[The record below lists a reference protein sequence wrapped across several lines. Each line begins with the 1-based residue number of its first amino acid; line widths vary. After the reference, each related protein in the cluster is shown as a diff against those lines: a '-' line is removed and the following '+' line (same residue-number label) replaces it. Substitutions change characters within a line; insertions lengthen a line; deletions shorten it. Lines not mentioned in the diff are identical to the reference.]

1 MPTAGDMPTGP
12 KAEPR
17 KRRGIWSTENGP
29 APDGGA
35 AMTADAPVT
44 PTAKAPKRP
53 AKKKGWDRSGQ
64 VSVVLGSERHA
75 RLKSVWASN
84 AHEYEHVADL
94 IRDAIDDKLDR
105 LDNKRKSR

>member
-17 KRRGIWSTENGP
+17 KRRGIWSTETGP
-29 APDGGA
+29 APNDSVA
-35 AMTADAPVT
+35 ATVDEPAAS
-44 PTAKAPKRP
+44 TAKAPKRS

-64 VSVVLGSERHA
+64 VSVVLGSDRHA
-75 RLKSVWASN
+75 RLKNVWASN